1 MKRSTQVLATAGT
14 VVALSVGLLVAGSL
28 GGRPTGTAERPGPP
42 PAAQTADPLTQAIE
56 VMQARLKTTPTDFAA
71 WAALAVD
78 YVAQAK
84 ATVNP
89 SYYLKAEGAVEKSLA
104 LDRKTNYQGFQALA
118 VVKNGEHDF
127 YAAEKAARA
136 GIAINAYNSTLYG
149 ALGDALTQTD
159 RYDEAAKAIDRMNR
173 LLPGVPA
180 FTRASYVFEL
190 RGDIP
195 SAKAALDRALSDAT
209 TASDK
214 AFAQNYLGELALNYG
229 GDAAAALQHYE
240 AGLAAVPTDSSLQ
253 AGRAKALAALD
264 RTPQAVAAY
273 RKVVADVPQPQYVL
287 ELGELEESLGMAD
300 AQTQYKLFRV
310 EEDLFRANRVI
321 LDVEP
326 TLFEADHGDPKK
338 ALAYAQQGWKARPF
352 LEMADAYAWAEHVNG
367 NDAAALG
374 WASKASATGWRNA
387 LFLFHRGMIHQGLGD
402 KAAAKSDLTA
412 ALELNPHFAPLQ
424 VQQAKKA
431 LTELG

>member
-1 MKRSTQVLATAGT
+1 MRRATQVLASAGG
-14 VVALSVGLLVAGSL
+14 VVVLSVGLLAAGSL
-28 GGRPTGTAERPGPP
+28 GGSPTAPSESPGPLAT
-42 PAAQTADPLTQAIE
+42 PATDPLTQAIE
-56 VMQARLKTTPTDFAA
+56 AAQTSLKANPADAAA

-89 SYYLKAEGAVEKSLA
+89 SYYPKAEGAAAKSLG
-104 LDRKTNYQGFQALA
+104 LDSKTNYQGYQAKA
-118 VVKNGEHDF
+118 AVKNGEHDF

-136 GIAINAYNSTLYG
+136 GIAINGYNSTLFG
-149 ALGDALTQTD
+149 ALGDALTQTG
-159 RYDEAAKAIDRMNR
+159 RYTAAAQAVDRMNQ

-190 RGDIP
+190 RGDVRN
-195 SAKAALDRALSDAT
+195 AKAALDRALTDSNAP
-209 TASDK
+209 SDK
-214 AFAQNYLGELALNYG
+214 AFSENYLGELAFNYG

-240 AGLAAVPTDSSLQ
+240 AGLSAVPTDSSLQ
-253 AGRAKALAALD
+253 AGRAKALAALG
-264 RTPQAVAAY
+264 RTTEAVAAY
-273 RKVVADVPQPQYVL
+273 QKVVADVPQPQYVL
-287 ELGELEESLGMAD
+287 ELGELEQSLGMAD

-338 ALAYAQQGWKARPF
+338 ALVYAQQGWKARPF

-367 NDAAALG
+367 NDKAALG
-374 WASKASATGWRNA
+374 WSTKAAATGWRNA
-387 LFLFHRGMIHQGLGD
+387 LFLFHRGMIHKGLGD
-402 KAAAKSDLTA
+402 KAAARTDLTA
-412 ALELNPHFAPLQ
+412 ALKVNPHFAPLA

-431 LTELG
+431 LAAIG